1 MATGTNRWKLGL
13 FVLAGIA
20 LALVGLIALGAHD
33 WSHSSVGYVSYFDE
47 SVQGLEIGSPVKFR
61 GVSVG
66 RVSAI
71 AIAPDQRHIEV
82 HTEIEGA
89 HLAQL
94 RPAARPG
101 EHGEHG
107 ESLGAAHPDLRAQLT
122 QAGIAGSKFILLDYF
137 DPQTNP
143 APELPF
149 PVPRNYLPAT
159 PSVLENLEHSV
170 LRSADRFPDLTA
182 DAQHALHSLDE
193 ILQEVDRQRVPERAA
208 EALDRA
214 SQALHVFERQLAA
227 ADAPALSREARRAL
241 QTFEASLGRA
251 DQLMDRIDGEGG
263 LIAGAQRSV
272 DALGDAARGARSLGD
287 QLELTLR
294 DVRGAARSL
303 RRFTDALER
312 DPDMLLKGRAAGDR

>member
-13 FVLAGIA
+13 FVLVGIA
-20 LALVGLIALGAHD
+20 LAVVGLIALGAHD
-33 WSHSSVGYVSYFDE
+33 WNHSSVGYVSYFDE

-66 RVSAI
+66 RVTAI
-71 AIAPDQRHIEV
+71 AIAPDQRHIQV
-82 HTEIEGA
+82 DTEIDGA

-101 EHGEHG
+101 ERGEP
-107 ESLGAAHPDLRAQLT
+107 LGAAHPDLRAQLT

-149 PVPRNYLPAT
+149 QVPQNYLPTT

-170 LRSADRFPDLTA
+170 LRSADRFPDLTE
-182 DAQHALHSLDE
+182 DAQHALNSLDH
-193 ILQEVDRQRVPERAA
+193 ILQEVDRQRVPEHAA

-241 QTFEASLGRA
+241 QSFEASLGRA

-272 DALGDAARGARSLGD
+272 DALGDAARGAHSLGD